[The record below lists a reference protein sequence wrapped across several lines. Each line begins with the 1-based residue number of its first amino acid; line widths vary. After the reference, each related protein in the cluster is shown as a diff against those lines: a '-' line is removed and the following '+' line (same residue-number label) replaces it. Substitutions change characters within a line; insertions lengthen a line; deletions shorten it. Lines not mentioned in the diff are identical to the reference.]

1 MSCYIP
7 EVRAQG
13 DCSNDGWK
21 KASVTAAMLGQLPTL
36 CQHHLTATHCHS
48 CYRSFL
54 SCTKSGACN
63 DMLMSNKL
71 HNKLKIFRQKFED
84 FSSARDLE
92 CVVIGGRG
100 GGTKVVRTY
109 KIERRVVSKTIAQR
123 KAWRKF
129 GEASKDKPGPDPA
142 TTFVGEDVYMQ
153 FITNKEDQD
162 KPEED
167 PMDKL
172 KSMGD
177 KGVVKCRTCNG
188 DHWTLKCPF
197 KDMNISGPKILDE
210 KKPLQASAPA
220 PAEDKKATKYV
231 IPSLRDGGN
240 KGGNSMG
247 KGNRDDALAIRV
259 SNLSEST
266 QDADLEDLVKPFGP
280 ISKLFLAKDKI
291 TGACKGFA
299 YIHFKSKS
307 DAAKAIQALNGHG
320 YDHLIL
326 CVEWSKQTQ
335 Q

>member
-1 MSCYIP
+1 MAKTRMPVAEELKSSWAD
-7 EVRAQG
+7 EVEEEGGALPQPTETFQNG
-13 DCSNDGWK
+13 YKIITVYKYNEDNK
-21 KASVTAAMLGQLPTL
+21 K
-36 CQHHLTATHCHS
+36 
-48 CYRSFL
+48 
-54 SCTKSGACN
+54 
-63 DMLMSNKL
+63 
-71 HNKLKIFRQKFED
+71 
-84 FSSARDLE
+84 
-92 CVVIGGRG
+92 
-100 GGTKVVRTY
+100 TKVVRTY

-177 KGVVKCRTCNG
+177 KGVVKCRMCDG

-210 KKPLQASAPA
+210 KKPLQASAQA
-220 PAEDKKATKYV
+220 PAEDKKDKKYV